1 MASSRLAS
9 PLHDLAVMPRSV
21 SRVPRLRYHFSGI
34 AGAGMS
40 PLAALM
46 RLRGHPVQGSD
57 RSLDQGKNAEVAAS
71 FRALG
76 IELYPHDGAAVT
88 ATVDRFVHS
97 TAVEAAT
104 AEMRAAKA
112 LGLTRLTRPALLAEV
127 IGAGRPGVAI
137 AGTSGKSTI
146 TGMLAWLL
154 REARVP
160 ATVIGGAPLVDQ
172 GGAGCLVA
180 GPAKGPVVAEACESD
195 GTLIGYRP
203 ALGVVHN
210 VSRDHA
216 ELPSLRAQFAAFAAG
231 CQTLFVNAASPEAAA
246 LGLRGKT
253 LSYGVSPEAD
263 APLVVERA
271 GPDRALGTLHVEGR
285 ALTLDVPQPGLHN
298 LENAAAAALVALRLG
313 LAMPTI
319 ERLMARFPGVSRR
332 FEVVGVT
339 RSGIRVV
346 DDYAHNADKLRAA
359 LTTAQSGAARVVAV
373 FQPHGFGPA
382 RFLRPELRELLP
394 RLLRPQDRLCYAE
407 IFYAG
412 GTVAKDISSEMLA
425 DDLRATRDCAF
436 ARDHDAARRWVAKE
450 ARPGD
455 TVLIMGARDPD
466 LPALSRSIFAVLGNE
481 GPRDGRASP
490 SAREAPRRRR
500 GASLS
505 R

>member
-1 MASSRLAS
+1 MAASRLAS
-9 PLHDLAVMPRSV
+9 PLHESGSMPRST
-21 SRVPRLRYHFSGI
+21 RRAQRLRYHFSGI

-40 PLAALM
+40 PLASLM
-46 RLRGHPVQGSD
+46 RLRGHHVQGSD

-71 FRALG
+71 LRALG
-76 IELYPHDGAAVT
+76 IEIHPHDGAAVT
-88 ATVDRFVHS
+88 ASIDRFVHS
-97 TAVEAAT
+97 TAVESST
-104 AEMRAAKA
+104 PEMRAAEA
-112 LGLTRLTRPALLAEV
+112 LGIPRLTRPALLAEIV
-127 IGAGRPGVAI
+127 GAGRPGVAI

-154 REARVP
+154 REARAP
-160 ATVIGGAPLVDQ
+160 ATVIGGAALVGQ
-172 GGAGCLVA
+172 GGGGCLVA

-195 GTLIGYRP
+195 GTLVGYRP

-216 ELPSLRAQFAAFAAG
+216 ELPALREQFAAFAAG
-231 CQTLFVNAASPEAAA
+231 CQTLFVNAASSEAAA

-253 LSYGVSPEAD
+253 LTYGVAPDAD
-263 APLVVERA
+263 APLVVERV
-271 GPDRALGTLHVEGR
+271 GPERALGTLRVEGR

-319 ERLMARFPGVSRR
+319 ERLMARFPGVGRR
-332 FEVVGVT
+332 FEIVGVT
-339 RSGIRVV
+339 PTGIRVV
-346 DDYAHNADKLRAA
+346 DDYAHNADKVRAA

-394 RLLRPQDRLCYAE
+394 RLLRPQDRFCYAE

-412 GTVAKDISSEMLA
+412 GTVAKDVSSEMLA
-425 DDLRATRDCAF
+425 DDLRASRDCDF
-436 ARDHDAARRWVAKE
+436 ARDHDAARRWVAKH

-455 TVLIMGARDPD
+455 TVLVMGARDPD
-466 LPALSRSIFAVLGNE
+466 LPTLTRSIFATL
-481 GPRDGRASP
+481 SH
-490 SAREAPRRRR
+490 APQL
-500 GASLS
+500 A
-505 R
+505 